1 MKFTYRHEIVFI
13 TFHRIKCENFATTE
27 NTMPT
32 IIGVLKEFIVNAINF
47 IAINAN
53 PVVKNVILNSLIIFI

>member
-1 MKFTYRHEIVFI
+1 
-13 TFHRIKCENFATTE
+13 
-27 NTMPT
+27 MPT